1 MSTTTFFLALGAV
14 VLVGLWLVN
23 AVFYRRRHGSF
34 WPRAKERQ
42 TRGSGRLGTQEVLA
56 ASLFVGMLLLAK
68 AAPYVVPGSAFAV
81 WLEEPYAFLVYC
93 VWGWVLATASY
104 VVANLALRRRQT
116 NSPHVARDA

>member
-1 MSTTTFFLALGAV
+1 MSHTTLYLALSAA

-34 WPRAKERQ
+34 LPRAAERQ
-42 TRGSGRLGTQEVLA
+42 ANGGKRLGTHDVLA

-68 AAPYVVPGSAFAV
+68 AAPYFMPGSAFAL

-93 VWGWVLATASY
+93 VWGWILATALY
-104 VVANLALRRRQT
+104 VFARVAFRRR
-116 NSPHVARDA
+116 